1 MIVAEIIITIKE
13 TMTEYDY
20 IYLMV
25 EQGQSV
31 EGIFMASRFKSS
43 SSWDVRLLF
52 LGRPV
57 LENKGVVEAQL
68 FEWENLIVTT
78 IENNV

>member
-43 SSWDVRLLF
+43 SS
-52 LGRPV
+52 
-57 LENKGVVEAQL
+57 
-68 FEWENLIVTT
+68 
-78 IENNV
+78 